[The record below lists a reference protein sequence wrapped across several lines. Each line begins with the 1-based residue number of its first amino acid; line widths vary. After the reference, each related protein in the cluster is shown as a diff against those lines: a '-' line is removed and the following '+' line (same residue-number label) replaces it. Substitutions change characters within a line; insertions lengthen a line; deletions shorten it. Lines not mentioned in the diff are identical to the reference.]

1 MPMFRTVLYLL
12 PVVFILACVNAP
24 EFPSEPVITYEGV
37 NKAEI
42 FQFTN
47 GPVDS
52 IEFHFSFT
60 DGDGDLSQD
69 SVDIFFTDS
78 RQGNIIPFRIP
89 AFPAEGTGNGI
100 SGDVFVTLVNTTGVC
115 CIFNNRICI
124 ANEALPVDTVS
135 YAIQIMDRAGN
146 RSNLIRSEVIEINC
160 LGE

>member
-1 MPMFRTVLYLL
+1 MLRIALYLL
-12 PVVFILACVNAP
+12 PALFIFGCVNAP
-24 EFPSEPVITYEGV
+24 EFPDEPVITYEGV
-37 NKAEI
+37 NKREI

-78 RQGNIIPFRIP
+78 RLGTITPFRIP
-89 AFPAEGTGNGI
+89 GFPAEGTGNGI

-115 CIFNNRICI
+115 CIFNNRICF

-146 RSNLIRSEVIEINC
+146 LSNTIRSEVIEIKC